1 MYIELEILGK
11 PKGKSRARR
20 AENGQFYIPK
30 ATKTREAEIRTAYT
44 QRYGALKAPKDTAV
58 SVGVTAF
65 FHKKSTDQTDQP
77 LRTPDIDNI
86 AKLVLDALNGTAWD
100 DDRQVWRIT
109 AERRYTLGNSVTYVN
124 ITWKEPYY
132 TTPADSL

>member
-1 MYIELEILGK
+1 MYIELEIPGK

-30 ATKTREAEIRTAYT
+30 ATRTRETEIRTIYT
-44 QRYGALKAPKDTAV
+44 RHYGTLKAPRGTAV
-58 SVGVTAF
+58 SVEVTAF
-65 FHKKSTDQTDQP
+65 FHKKSTDRTDQP

-100 DDRQVWRIT
+100 DDRQVWHIT
-109 AERRYTLGNSVTYVN
+109 AERRYTLGASATYVN
-124 ITWKEPYY
+124 IIWNEPYY
-132 TTPADSL
+132 DSL